1 MENEISKIIINYGI
15 FAVLFFYLLM
25 YVLKE
30 NGKREAK
37 YQDIISNL
45 TEKFALIESGLSGL
59 GRDIGE
65 IKEKIFK

>member
-1 MENEISKIIINYGI
+1 MESEVLKMAASYGV
-15 FAVLFFYLLM
+15 FAILFCYLLF

-37 YQDIISNL
+37 YQEIIASL
-45 TEKFALIESGLSGL
+45 TEKFTLIENGLCGL

-65 IKEKIFK
+65 IKTKIFK